1 MAGKLDKVPQP
12 VREAI
17 AVALMIAAV
26 TATAASLLHQPLFI
40 LGGFVLFLVFYIWR
54 INPQIK
60 AVYQEEAEREQAK
73 YADDDTYQPLLDRF
87 ASDHNDDALVE
98 GYAAWKQGPH
108 ENDVKLRFL
117 QEAILQMI
125 DAGKI
130 YRVEELLDE
139 TGRIAQAEGLTE
151 RFTAFRA
158 ECDRRIAEV
167 AQRRLGENGG
177 EGADAE
183 PTA

>member
-26 TATAASLLHQPLFI
+26 TATAASLLQQPLFI
-40 LGGFVLFLVFYIWR
+40 PGGFVLFLIFYIWR

-60 AVYQEEAEREQAK
+60 AAYQEEAEAAQAQ
-73 YADDDTYQPLLDRF
+73 YADDDTYQPILDRF

-98 GYAAWKQGPH
+98 GYMAWKQGPH
-108 ENDVKLRFL
+108 ENDVRLRFL

-125 DAGKI
+125 DAGRI
-130 YRVEELLDE
+130 YRVEELMSE
-139 TGRIAQAEGLTE
+139 TEEVAAAEGLGE
-151 RFTAFRA
+151 RFAAFRA
-158 ECDRRIAEV
+158 DCDRRIAEV
-167 AQRRLGENGG
+167 AQQRLGNE
-177 EGADAE
+177 E
-183 PTA
+183 